1 MNEISD
7 KPSWIQFWQGKFSRS
22 FLTHKYWI
30 IWFGIYLIPLFI
42 SYFFYQGNYSILTNY
57 ISDLGDPY
65 NNPIGWPIWA
75 FGHICLGLLYIPF
88 IGYLWRELSKEPR
101 KGFKPGM
108 FFLILTGFG
117 VFGLGAFPQFN
128 YPGIDV
134 LHVMDAAFFIAGSF
148 FSMCCWMPW
157 QRKEPQ
163 MNQIAVWA
171 RLIICIVPLAG
182 IVIGGLFMMFGN
194 SAITG
199 CGNGDC
205 SGILRTSLWEWM
217 ILASIIINNF
227 ILIQA
232 LPRQPLDLKA

>member
-148 FSMCCWMPW
+148 FQYVLLDAMATKRTTNESNCCLGTTDNLHSSSCRYSDWW
-157 QRKEPQ
+157 T
-163 MNQIAVWA
+163 IYDVW
-171 RLIICIVPLAG
+171 
-182 IVIGGLFMMFGN
+182 
-194 SAITG
+194 
-199 CGNGDC
+199 
-205 SGILRTSLWEWM
+205 
-217 ILASIIINNF
+217 
-227 ILIQA
+227 
-232 LPRQPLDLKA
+232 